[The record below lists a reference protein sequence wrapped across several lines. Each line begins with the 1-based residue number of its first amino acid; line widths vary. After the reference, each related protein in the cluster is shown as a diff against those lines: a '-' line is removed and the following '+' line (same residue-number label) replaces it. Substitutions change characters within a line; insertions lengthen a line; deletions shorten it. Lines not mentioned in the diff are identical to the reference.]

1 MSSGGILKGASVPTH
16 KELLEKLGATKPLY
30 AASGTRFGPTTS
42 SNPTNR
48 TNYNAK
54 HAGNNESQSRQSM
67 LNAYNLPTRSYRPIG
82 KYVAPVPL
90 LSSAARNPERFE
102 NAMYARNLQAARVP
116 SGEEAYITPSP
127 EKRNPKLSPRLAQIY
142 AQISANSNNP
152 GNIERRITADATL
165 NDNEKQDL
173 IDKTIYEYNSNNLNS
188 NWNKPAAYLAS
199 EKASKPSKSR
209 KSRKSRKT
217 RKSRATT
224 RKN

>member
-1 MSSGGILKGASVPTH
+1 MSSGGILKGESVPTH
-16 KELLEKLGATKPLY
+16 KELLERVGATHPLY
-30 AASGTRFGPTTS
+30 EASGTRFGPTTS

-54 HAGNNESQSRQSM
+54 HAGNNQSQSRQSTTGTTRNGT
-67 LNAYNLPTRSYRPIG
+67 LNPVNSYRAIPS
-82 KYVAPVPL
+82 YVAPVPL

-116 SGEEAYITPSP
+116 SEEESYITPTP
-127 EKRNPKLSPRLAQIY
+127 ERRNPMLSPKLAQIY
-142 AQISANSNNP
+142 AQISANSNDP
-152 GNIERRITADATL
+152 SNIERKITADTTL
-165 NDNEKQDL
+165 NDNEKRDL

-199 EKASKPSKSR
+199 KHRNSRNSR
-209 KSRKSRKT
+209 KSRKS